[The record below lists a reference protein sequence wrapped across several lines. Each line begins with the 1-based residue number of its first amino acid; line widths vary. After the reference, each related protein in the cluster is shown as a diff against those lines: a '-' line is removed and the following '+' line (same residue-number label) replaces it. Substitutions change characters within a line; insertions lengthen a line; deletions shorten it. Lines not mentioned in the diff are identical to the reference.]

1 MKSKTVAIFFV
12 FSVTLPFFIPEAYLY
27 IIGLAYLFAIIA
39 ISWDLMVGYTGQV
52 NLGHTTFVG
61 VGAYIA
67 ALLQVPE
74 RIGLN
79 FDVPPLLSILASGL
93 VTSLIGLVIGVIT
106 LRLKGHY
113 FALVTAISPLVFM
126 QTVYIWREELGGEEG
141 FSIGTEN
148 AIYPSI
154 LGKYYISLLILI
166 ISLIIILKIVDSN
179 LGLKFKAIR
188 DSEELAESLGIN
200 TTKYKVLA
208 FVISSFFAGIAGA
221 AIVHYRITVSPDL
234 YDIPLMLLVILS
246 TVIGG
251 IGTIIGP
258 LFSAIIIYLAKSLW
272 MRSLIS
278 FIGLP
283 INDEVLL
290 YSLLILFGITMPR
303 GIYEGVVK
311 FYKSRSDG
319 GKYERTS

>member
-12 FSVTLPFFIPEAYLY
+12 FSAILPFFVPEAYLY

-93 VTSLIGLVIGVIT
+93 VTSLIGLVIGV
-106 LRLKGHY
+106 
-113 FALVTAISPLVFM
+113 
-126 QTVYIWREELGGEEG
+126 GGEEG

-148 AIYPSI
+148 AIYPTI
-154 LGKYYISLLILI
+154 LGKYYISLLILV

-251 IGTIIGP
+251 IGTILGP

-283 INDEVLL
+283 INDEILL

-319 GKYERTS
+319 GKYERAS